1 MSGGYTETRIFSDT
15 DDIYGYE
22 KQREAVEPYSQR
34 ATDLVVIE
42 SGRAL
47 GVQTY
52 IIMSPTIYGTGS
64 GLFNK
69 LSMQIPHLI
78 RTFIQEGRAAVIGD
92 GQARWNHV
100 HIADLAELYELF
112 LVHILGGPT
121 IPAGEK
127 GIYFSETGEHS
138 WLELSEGIARAGH
151 ALGVFP
157 SAAPASI
164 SLEEAAPTWGNGSLQ
179 FTELGF
185 ASMSRTTADLCP
197 SLLGWKPRK
206 TRADFEANFRE
217 EFELIL
223 KERKQ

>member
-1 MSGGYTETRIFSDT
+1 MGQTSGTSNLGDHVVSGGYTETRIFSDK

-22 KQREAVEPYSQR
+22 KQREAAEPYSQR

-78 RTFIQEGRAAVIGD
+78 RTFIQDGRAAVIGD

-112 LVHILGGPT
+112 LVQVVGGPT

-138 WLELSEGIARAGH
+138 WLEHSWLELSEGIARAGQH
-151 ALGVFP
+151 LARGGRAEMGEWV
-157 SAAPASI
+157 AAVH
-164 SLEEAAPTWGNGSLQ
+164 
-179 FTELGF
+179 
-185 ASMSRTTADLCP
+185 
-197 SLLGWKPRK
+197 
-206 TRADFEANFRE
+206 
-217 EFELIL
+217 
-223 KERKQ
+223 